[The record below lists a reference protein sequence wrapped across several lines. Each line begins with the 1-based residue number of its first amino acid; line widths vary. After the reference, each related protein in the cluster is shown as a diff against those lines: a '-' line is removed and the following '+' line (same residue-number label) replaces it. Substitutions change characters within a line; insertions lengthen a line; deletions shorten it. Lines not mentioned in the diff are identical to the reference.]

1 MSAGAPDHPG
11 EEVGMDVIAE
21 RADIDATV
29 SGKTICT
36 IFADAEKQWGDRPAL
51 RWKQN
56 GDWQML
62 TWTGYRAQVA
72 AVTVAFVQDEGF
84 LAKCLEIRSR
94 VPSLRHIIL
103 VHGEP
108 PEGVMSWDELQA
120 AGRS

>member
-1 MSAGAPDHPG
+1 MTDRRPLRDSVGPRGGPARRG

-36 IFADAEKQWGDRPAL
+36 IFADAEKEWGDRPAL

-62 TWTGYRAQVA
+62 TWPGYREQVA
-72 AVTVAFVQDEGF
+72 AVTMALPALGF
-84 LAKCLEIRSR
+84 GAG
-94 VPSLRHIIL
+94 PLRL
-103 VHGEP
+103 L
-108 PEGVMSWDELQA
+108 MA
-120 AGRS
+120 R